1 MESSAQPDPAHQR
14 DPAAPTDAGDHG
26 DAADASS
33 AKPSRGRR
41 ILVNSL
47 IAFTTLLLVVGIFSI
62 WANRLLFNPD
72 NWSNTSTQLLQN
84 ADIRSTT
91 ANYLVDQLYANVDVT
106 GLISSGL
113 PPRLVPL
120 AAPAAGAL
128 RNVAVKG
135 ATSHSRGRGSRICG
149 RSPTAPRI
157 RRSSRPST
165 AARGRSRS
173 TGGRSRSISGR
184 SSGTSHRGSGYRPT
198 SVRSSP
204 RRSPI

>member
-1 MESSAQPDPAHQR
+1 MESSAQTDPAHPS
-14 DPAAPTDAGDHG
+14 DPAAPTDAATHG

-135 ATSHSRGRGSRICG
+135 ADLALTRPRVQNLWALANRAADQTFIAAVNGGKGSVKIN
-149 RSPTAPRI
+149 
-157 RRSSRPST
+157 
-165 AARGRSRS
+165 
-173 TGGRSRSISGR
+173 GGRSRSISGR
-184 SSGTSHRGSGYRPT
+184 SSGTSRRGSGYRPT